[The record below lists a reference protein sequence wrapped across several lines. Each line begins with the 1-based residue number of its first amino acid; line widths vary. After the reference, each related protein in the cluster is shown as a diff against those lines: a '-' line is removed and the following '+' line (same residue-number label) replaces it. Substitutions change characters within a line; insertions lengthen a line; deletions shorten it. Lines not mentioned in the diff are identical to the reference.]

1 MLIWAKS
8 IDSTQT
14 HTETLNGDLIRMGK
28 EDGRISNTI
37 NIPNALETH
46 FELSFGDSYLRIC
59 LACLDWK
66 RKKQLKSKDH
76 VRQCECRRAMQQ
88 SKECKNMLRLHEAD
102 DSKEMLFISLSE
114 TSNPAI
120 RLSLFLSAMWAVR
133 CINYSSYFTHKQ
145 CTALNAFQRKVHIIL
160 SLE

>member
-1 MLIWAKS
+1 MSKKHRQHTNTHRDTEWRSKS
-8 IDSTQT
+8 DGEKRWKNKQHNKYSKC
-14 HTETLNGDLIRMGK
+14 IR
-28 EDGRISNTI
+28 
-37 NIPNALETH
+37 NA
-46 FELSFGDSYLRIC
+46 FWVKFGDSNLRIC

-160 SLE
+160 SFE